1 MNIDKPLSEIFVE
14 EGFVSREELN
24 EILSHR
30 EDTTEPLGD
39 LLIRL
44 KKITEKQK
52 LQCMGLQMG
61 VPFIDLAV
69 IEPDQFASTIIPH
82 SVAVR
87 LLVIPVEVT
96 DVSASVAMVDPL
108 NLSALD
114 ELTNLTGRDIDPLI
128 ATETDIRESI
138 FRAFGAYDD
147 LGEILGEAVRGVDT
161 EGMELQTVAEEEQDP
176 VNIILRV
183 SKRESAETSS
193 QGGR

>member
-14 EGFVSREELN
+14 EGFVSRDELN
-24 EILSHR
+24 DILSHR

-44 KKITEKQK
+44 KRITEKQK

-61 VPFIDLAV
+61 VPFVDLAV
-69 IEPDQFASTIIPH
+69 VEPDQFASTIIPH

-128 ATETDIRESI
+128 
-138 FRAFGAYDD
+138 
-147 LGEILGEAVRGVDT
+147 
-161 EGMELQTVAEEEQDP
+161 
-176 VNIILRV
+176 
-183 SKRESAETSS
+183 
-193 QGGR
+193 